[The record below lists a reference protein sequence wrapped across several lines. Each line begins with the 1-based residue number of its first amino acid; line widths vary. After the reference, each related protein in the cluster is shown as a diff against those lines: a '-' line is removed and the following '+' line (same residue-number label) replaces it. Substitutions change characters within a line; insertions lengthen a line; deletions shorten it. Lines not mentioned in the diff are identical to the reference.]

1 MGYSLGTFNDPIKI
15 NSTVLQTWQRIL
27 TAVPNSRLLL
37 KGRMFN
43 AYQGIETMK
52 NMLLEAGIELDRVE
66 LRGFSKDYLREY
78 WDVDIALDTFPYPGG
93 GTTCAAL
100 YMGVPVIT
108 LGDGSHGGDFGIS
121 ILKNIGMEACCSYSV
136 DEYVE
141 KTVLLASDR
150 ELLHDLHLQLR
161 NIMKVS
167 PLMDKEVYMRDLE
180 NNYRRIWQNYLQEE

>member
-1 MGYSLGTFNDPIKI
+1 M
-15 NSTVLQTWQRIL
+15 QTWQRIL

-52 NMLLEAGIELDRVE
+52 NMLLDAGIELDRVE

-121 ILKNIGMEACCSYSV
+121 ILKNIGMEACYSYTM

-141 KTVLLASDR
+141 KAVLLASDW

-161 NIMKVS
+161 NIMEAS
-167 PLMDKEVYMRDLE
+167 PLMDKEGYMRDLE
-180 NNYRRIWQNYLQEE
+180 NNYRRIWQNYLQGE

>member
-1 MGYSLGTFNDPIKI
+1 
-15 NSTVLQTWQRIL
+15 
-27 TAVPNSRLLL
+27 
-37 KGRMFN
+37 
-43 AYQGIETMK
+43 MK

-121 ILKNIGMEACCSYSV
+121 ILKNIGMESCCSYSV

-141 KTVLLASDR
+141 KAILLASDW
-150 ELLHDLHLQLR
+150 ELLHDLHIQLR
-161 NIMKVS
+161 NIMEAS
-167 PLMDKEVYMRDLE
+167 PLMDKEGYMRDLE
-180 NNYRRIWQNYLQEE
+180 NNYRKIWKNYLQEK